1 MTLKKIEEKDLPSEK
16 TKKRVKC
23 EREKNRKTKEEEEKE
38 KEDGCCSVNNGISAS
53 GVQIQTHRRRAY
65 QPLPQVENQRPRFR
79 GPSHSRNRRLQMGTL
94 GFTWYISSFLPSS
107 SFLYIFSG
115 VFLFYF
121 MVMFKAHFL
130 IL

>member
-1 MTLKKIEEKDLPSEK
+1 M
-16 TKKRVKC
+16 R
-23 EREKNRKTKEEEEKE
+23 EREKKKNKKEEEEE
-38 KEDGCCSVNNGISAS
+38 EDGCCSVNNGISAS

-79 GPSHSRNRRLQMGTL
+79 GPGHSRNRRLQMGAL
-94 GFTWYISSFLPSS
+94 GFTWYISIFLLLLLHFYS
-107 SFLYIFSG
+107 SFLVFFS
-115 VFLFYF
+115 F